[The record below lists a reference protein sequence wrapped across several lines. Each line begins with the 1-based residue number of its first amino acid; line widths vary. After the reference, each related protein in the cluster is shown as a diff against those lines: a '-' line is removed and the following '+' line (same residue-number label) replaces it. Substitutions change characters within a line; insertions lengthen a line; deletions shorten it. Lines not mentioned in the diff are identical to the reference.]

1 MAVTNQGFSSFSS
14 DAVTYIAEK
23 TLMIAK
29 KAVIF
34 QQFGDKAVLP
44 PGSSKTFQYTR
55 YDRLNLPISSLTDG
69 STPDNT
75 SMSISTVSATA
86 DQWGAYINITD
97 VAQLTIK
104 HPVLQKGIELMAYQA
119 AETVD
124 REIIKVLNNSA
135 TNVTYGHNG
144 SGFAASRSALTT
156 SYILNTAS
164 VKSAVATLRNNGA
177 VEYDGQNYIGVIDPS
192 VEMDVMGDSTFV
204 NASSYSNIKALYNGE
219 IGMWFGVRWMRSNFI
234 PAIVGIAAQ
243 DLTGSTS
250 GGSLATGN
258 YNSYFSGQNPNTG
271 VYDRVTA
278 NDVANV
284 ASGSSGSITG
294 SSPNVSG
301 YTWDLYVSQVGA
313 TANTGAY
320 YLQQSSIANNTA
332 ITTIQSISTT
342 TLGLFPGANGVTV
355 HDGFIFGK
363 EAYTTVDLM
372 QLQSFITPASASD
385 SDPLVQRRKAG
396 WKLMF
401 KAVVNNVNFIQKLE
415 VGSAY

>member
-1 MAVTNQGFSSFSS
+1 MSVTNQGFSAFSS

-55 YDRLNLPISSLTDG
+55 YDRLNLPVSSLTDG

-86 DQWGAYINITD
+86 DQWGAYVNITD

-104 HPVLQKGIELMAYQA
+104 HPVLQKGIELMGFQA
-119 AETVD
+119 AEVVD
-124 REIIKVLNNSA
+124 REVIKVLINSA
-135 TNVTYGHNG
+135 TNITYGHNG
-144 SGFAASRSALTT
+144 SAFAASRSALTT
-156 SYILNTAS
+156 AYVLNTA
-164 VKSAVATLRNNGA
+164 VAKSAVATLRNAGA
-177 VEYDGQNYIGVIDPS
+177 MEYDGQNYIGIIDPS
-192 VEMDVMGDSTFV
+192 VEMDIMGDTTFV
-204 NASSYSNIKALYNGE
+204 NAASYSNIKALYNGE
-219 IGMWFGVRWMRSNFI
+219 IGMWFGVRWMRSNFL
-234 PAIVGIAAQ
+234 PVLVGMANVT
-243 DLTGSTS
+243 LTGSTS
-250 GGSLATGN
+250 GGSLATGT
-258 YNSYFSGQNPNTG
+258 YNHFFVGQNPNTG

-278 NDVANV
+278 NGTFNV
-284 ASGSSGSITG
+284 ASGSSGSATG

-301 YTWDLYVSQVGA
+301 YTWDLYVSAVGA

-320 YLQQSSIANNTA
+320 YLQQAGILNSTA
-332 ITTIQSISTT
+332 ITAITSISTA
-342 TLGLFPGANGVTV
+342 TLGLFPGANGVSV
-355 HDGFIFGK
+355 HTGFVFGK

-372 QLQSFITPASASD
+372 QLQSFVTPAAASD

-401 KAVVNNVNFIQKLE
+401 KAVVNNVAFIQKIE
-415 VGSAY
+415 TGSAF